1 MRIAVAQQWQET
13 NTFNPLPTTRA
24 DFEQF
29 GVTRGPAVVEQFATT
44 NELGGF
50 IQSLRAWPEQPEIVG
65 LVRLPCWPSG
75 RATRETYDWLQDELV
90 GALRAEGR
98 YDGVLLALHGA
109 MATDG
114 HPDVEGDLLAA
125 VREVIGSQTPLVAT
139 LDLHANVTPKMLR
152 LADALVVFH
161 TAPHIDTY
169 ETGVRGAR
177 TLRRLLIDGVR
188 PVTASVR
195 LPMVPPVERA
205 NTQNPASISYRWRTR
220 LQELEARPEFLSA
233 GLATVQP
240 WLDVPELATTVW
252 VTGADDEASA
262 VAACEELAQ
271 EVWDQRR
278 EYLIDLT
285 PPEEAVQRAKQ
296 VEGLVVLSDCAD
308 ATTSGACGDSTWILR
323 ELLKYDWPRGA
334 AVTMVAPEVI
344 EQVTQVGVGAT
355 LTAEIGG
362 RRDVKNSQP
371 LPITATVERL
381 FDAKFVIAGGHLG
394 KNLPIDMGPSCVL
407 RVGDV
412 RIVVT
417 PRSGPHFAEELFRT
431 AGIDPFA
438 LNVLVAKSPCGFRA
452 VYEAKSAEVIVVRA
466 PGCAPPDFWNYE
478 YQNIPRPLWPW
489 DDNFSPNLTAKC
501 VKR

>member
-75 RATRETYDWLQDELV
+75 RATRETYDWLQEELIS
-90 GALRAEGR
+90 ALRAGGK

-109 MATDG
+109 MAADG
-114 HPDVEGDLLAA
+114 HQDVEGDLLAA
-125 VREVIGSQTPLVAT
+125 VREVIGPQTPLVVT
-139 LDLHANVTPKMLR
+139 LDLHANVTPRMIE
-152 LADALVVFH
+152 LADVLVVFH

-177 TLRRLLIDGVR
+177 ALRRLLIEGVR
-188 PVTASVR
+188 STTAYVR

-205 NTQNPASISYRWRTR
+205 NTQNPASVSYRRR
-220 LQELEARPEFLSA
+220 NQLQELEARPEFLSA

-240 WLDVPELATTVW
+240 WLDVPELATTLW
-252 VTGADDEASA
+252 VSADNQADA
-262 VAACEELAQ
+262 VAACERLATDIWN
-271 EVWDQRR
+271 ERR

-285 PPEEAVQRAKQ
+285 PPEEAVRRAKQ
-296 VEGLVVLSDCAD
+296 ISQGLVVLSDCAD

-323 ELLKYDWPRGA
+323 ELLKYDWPHGA
-334 AVTMVAPEVI
+334 AVTMVATEVVA
-344 EQVTQVGVGAT
+344 QATKVGVGGM
-355 LTAEIGG
+355 LTAKIGG
-362 RRDVKNSQP
+362 RRDARFSQP
-371 LPITATVERL
+371 IEITATVERL
-381 FDAKFVIAGGHLG
+381 FDAKFVITGGHLG

-407 RVGDV
+407 RAGDV

-438 LNVLVAKSPCGFRA
+438 LNLLVAKSPCGFRA
-452 VYEAKSAEVIVVRA
+452 VYEAKAAEVIVVRA

-478 YQNIPRPLWPW
+478 YHNIPRPLWPW
-489 DDNFSPNLTAKC
+489 DEIAAPNLKP
-501 VKR
+501 KIKP